1 MTDAR
6 TTFLVEENKFLRTL
20 VRELIQERDSL
31 RQELFD
37 VKDELLFPAN
47 SNRWVTT
54 STEYQE
60 LLEYEDLPF

>member
-6 TTFLVEENKFLRTL
+6 TTFLVEENKFLRTW

-37 VKDELLFPAN
+37 VKDEFMFPAN

-54 STEYQE
+54 STKYQE